1 LGRCSQLTYNGIVD
15 LHERVAEDA
24 LAVFFRNNHFMVLTR
39 RRGCLF
45 TLATGASRR
54 SSASLGSRRNIMIS

>member
-1 LGRCSQLTYNGIVD
+1 VD

-54 SSASLGSRRNIMIS
+54 SSAGIAASKRWI